1 MGYMCAYDNC
11 QNQVRVQGTSA
22 TEHEGWTTINSGDA
36 VFCSASADGPPPPS
50 PPTMCCPAP
59 PRHALGG
66 SDGGGWTVN
75 VVKFILAE
83 EGYTCANACACQGL
97 SCDDGHWG
105 IYDERTFRSN
115 LQAALNLDRVHA
127 EDMCRSGYAPSASA
141 SAPLLHTGQS
151 HECNFA
157 PGNTQCDAPVDG
169 FPPGTRRLCQCIG

>member
-1 MGYMCAYDNC
+1 
-11 QNQVRVQGTSA
+11 
-22 TEHEGWTTINSGDA
+22 
-36 VFCSASADGPPPPS
+36 
-50 PPTMCCPAP
+50 MCCPAP

-157 PGNTQCDAPVDG
+157 PGNTQCALQLTDFLPALGG
-169 FPPGTRRLCQCIG
+169 FASALDDERMRLQAAFLQPLREEDQQAAGTE